1 MSKKINPNFI
11 LSSVIGGTISAIII
25 GGALML
31 GFGIS
36 ENNISDTTQTQ
47 KQQTKSLN
55 ISKKKCSKFTFK
67 KP

>member
-11 LSSVIGGTISAIII
+11 LSSVIGVTVSAVII

-36 ENNISDTTQTQ
+36 ENNISDTMQTQ
-47 KQQTKSLN
+47 KQQTKN
-55 ISKKKCSKFTFK
+55 
-67 KP
+67 

>member
-11 LSSVIGGTISAIII
+11 LSSVIGGTISAVII

-47 KQQTKSLN
+47 NQQTKIPLLK
-55 ISKKKCSKFTFK
+55 ISI
-67 KP
+67 PL